1 MKLKTNM
8 IPDLNLW
15 IEDHMA
21 VLRLLVCLLRGLEG
35 YEVLIVARSHVE
47 VRGRI
52 TWKAGARMITC
63 PGSLAQMAFRIII
76 LGQVYDPL
84 T

>member
-1 MKLKTNM
+1 M

-21 VLRLLVCLLRGLEG
+21 VLRLLVQLLVCLLRGLEG

-63 PGSLAQMAFRIII
+63 PGSLAQRAFRMIV
-76 LGQVYDPL
+76 LG
-84 T
+84 